1 MKRPRQCSYQ
11 AKRMRLLVATD
22 TASAARLFFTASLT
36 MPNLTRIGRSGR
48 GGIGGLLHD
57 CYCALRCPYN
67 FQTSQD
73 HTSRLFYF
81 PLYLKRGRMGHFGEG
96 WGCLLLR
103 TATGAGMCAFAKCQS
118 RPVFSD
124 ATLLSGR
131 LLPWQRRSGTRR
143 HSDEEVAGELSGA
156 DRGRPARDF
165 SSRRRG
171 AGVRAAS
178 CIKARSTASKKS
190 FINIGTPSGA
200 SLD

>member
-1 MKRPRQCSYQ
+1 MKRSRQCSYQ
-11 AKRMRLLVATD
+11 AKLMRLLVATD

-48 GGIGGLLHD
+48 VGIGGLLHD
-57 CYCALRCPYN
+57 CYCALRCPDN
-67 FQTSQD
+67 FQTGQD

-81 PLYLKRGRMGHFGEG
+81 PLYLKRTDETFWKGLVVYFCERRRGPECVP
-96 WGCLLLR
+96 WPSANLD
-103 TATGAGMCAFAKCQS
+103 
-118 RPVFSD
+118 PFS
-124 ATLLSGR
+124 AMPRLLSGR

-156 DRGRPARDF
+156 DRGSPARVF

-171 AGVRAAS
+171 AGIAAS
-178 CIKARSTASKKS
+178 CIKAWSTASKKS

-200 SLD
+200 LD

>member
-11 AKRMRLLVATD
+11 AKLMKLLVATD
-22 TASAARLFFTASLT
+22 TASVARLFFTASLT

-57 CYCALRCPYN
+57 CYCALRSARTT
-67 FQTSQD
+67 F
-73 HTSRLFYF
+73 RLARTTHPCFSIFRYISN
-81 PLYLKRGRMGHFGEG
+81 GDG
-96 WGCLLLR
+96 WDILERAGCLLLR

-156 DRGRPARDF
+156 DRGSPARVF

-171 AGVRAAS
+171 AGIRAAP